1 MAGVVTRGGGR
12 WRGRLAQG
20 NAKTNISPAITFP
33 PFYRIYPEPDRDPG
47 CCRESSTTP
56 PHILPP
62 MHRAATRLFHPCT
75 IPALCSP
82 APSLHSSRTTLTAPA
97 RSTRLLSPG
106 ENPWIFVPCPVPTRL
121 ASPASC
127 STADNQRTTNAFICV
142 RKTRPHDSRLLC
154 ITPRPP
160 KSPDEKPCAYE
171 NANLRCR
178 RRDEKRKSN
187 RIIRKRT
194 RIKAILGTS
203 RQVGSSLTR

>member
-47 CCRESSTTP
+47 ESSTPRSAAHSSSQLATAHSSSHASSHSP
-56 PHILPP
+56 PASSIH
-62 MHRAATRLFHPCT
+62 
-75 IPALCSP
+75 

-127 STADNQRTTNAFICV
+127 STADNQTTTNAFICV
-142 RKTRPHDSRLLC
+142 RMQNSAAWRLLC

-203 RQVGSSLTR
+203 RQVAV